1 MSSHL
6 FNNIKN
12 SFLKS
17 YGKFKMSFSCATF
30 TDLSFLITTGNYEG
44 VTKFIQNIQ
53 AGYKSGS
60 RVVNRNVF

>member
-1 MSSHL
+1 
-6 FNNIKN
+6 
-12 SFLKS
+12 
-17 YGKFKMSFSCATF
+17 MSFSCATF

-44 VTKFIQNIQ
+44 VAKFIQNIQ